1 MEIFTSEG
9 LYITKINTTKDLWI
23 SENDINLQK
32 QNCFMMKNIIN
43 FISKNIKEYTSFI
56 DNSGQELV
64 LYNNNAEIL
73 IFYCLQIDF
82 IWIK

>member
-1 MEIFTSEG
+1 
-9 LYITKINTTKDLWI
+9 
-23 SENDINLQK
+23 
-32 QNCFMMKNIIN
+32 MMKNIIN
-43 FISKNIKEYTSFI
+43 FITKNIKEYTSFI

-82 IWIK
+82 I